1 MILSKNY
8 SEAFFYSDPNRIIV
22 SIWKTGG
29 VHMKMLAK
37 KKKDS
42 KERLTNFQEVNFDDR
57 PDIFCFFFR
66 EQTKF

>member
-1 MILSKNY
+1 
-8 SEAFFYSDPNRIIV
+8 
-22 SIWKTGG
+22 
-29 VHMKMLAK
+29 MKMLAK